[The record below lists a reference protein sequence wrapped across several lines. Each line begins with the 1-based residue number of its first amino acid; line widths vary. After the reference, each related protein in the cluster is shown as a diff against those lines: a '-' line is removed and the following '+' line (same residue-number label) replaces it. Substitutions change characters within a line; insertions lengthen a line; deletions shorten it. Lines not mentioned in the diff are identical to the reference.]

1 MVRPKM
7 KEATKQYTVMLL
19 PSTVEKIDKYAEQ
32 YGLTRSQLMR
42 NLLVSGIEDV
52 QLLNKLGVM
61 QTVNVGHTL
70 VEKTIKMFKSKK
82 IDLNKEGEIEIR
94 E

>member
-1 MVRPKM
+1 MARPKI
-7 KEATKQYTVMLL
+7 KEATKQYTVMLH
-19 PSTVEKIDKYAEQ
+19 PSTIEEIDKYAEQ
-32 YGLTRSQLMR
+32 YGLTRSQFMR
-42 NLLVSGIEDV
+42 NMIVSGLDDIK
-52 QLLNKLGVM
+52 LLNKLGIM
-61 QTVNVGHTL
+61 QTVNIGHTL